1 MLAKKILP
9 LVIAGIL
16 ILSLLV
22 FTGWIGEEEEMEII
36 DLEEEDQLNIE
47 VMLRN
52 HEDADLMVGK
62 WEFSVITEQGN
73 EITAVDIDI
82 EGTHEEEVILEPDE
96 ELVLLVMFDIS
107 NARADT
113 LKFQEYF
120 VGEEEYML
128 FEGDVRTCEIP
139 DY

>member
-52 HEDADLMVGK
+52 NEDVDLMVGK

-96 ELVLLVMFDIS
+96 ELVLLVMFDIG

>member
-36 DLEEEDQLNIE
+36 DLEEEDQLSIE

-52 HEDADLMVGK
+52 NEDVDLMVGK

-96 ELVLLVMFDIS
+96 ELVLLVMFDIG